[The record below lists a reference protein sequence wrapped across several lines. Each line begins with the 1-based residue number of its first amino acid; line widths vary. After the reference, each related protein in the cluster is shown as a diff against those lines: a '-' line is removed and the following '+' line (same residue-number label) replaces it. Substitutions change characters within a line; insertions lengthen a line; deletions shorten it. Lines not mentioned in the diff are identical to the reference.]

1 MSRFRSS
8 TQWLARA
15 LTGAAAALLF
25 GCAAADTLPASSAS
39 AESSFGP
46 RPHIAPKVLIISMFV
61 PEAQVW
67 WEPLKLTREI
77 RVPGLSADNPLVRCN
92 ADAVCQVTTGMGHTN
107 AAASITA
114 LVFSGKFDLSRTY
127 FLVAGIAGM
136 DPNVSTIGS
145 ATWARYLVDFGIA
158 HEIDA
163 REMSSGWPSGYFG
176 IGAKDPDSKPTFEYR
191 TEVFRLNE
199 KLLQKA
205 LSLSASAPLID
216 NDKARAYRAQY
227 LEPAARARPS
237 VLQCDTAAG
246 DTYWHGK
253 YLGETATRW
262 VSVVTDGQGRYCT
275 TQQEDNATY
284 EALKRGSQ
292 AGLLDLQRVAVLRT
306 ASNFDRPHRGQT
318 AYDSLAAESGGFPLA
333 TGNLLIAGRPLVDA
347 IVDNWPAWRAG
358 IPAD

>member
-1 MSRFRSS
+1 MPVFRP
-8 TQWLARA
+8 TTRWLASA

-25 GCAAADTLPASSAS
+25 GCAAADTLPASSDS
-39 AESSFGP
+39 AESFGP
-46 RPHIAPKVLIISMFV
+46 RPQIAPKVLIISMFV

-77 RVPGLSADNPLVRCN
+77 KVSGLSADNQLVRCN
-92 ADAVCQVTTGMGHTN
+92 ADSVCQVTTGMGHTN
-107 AAASITA
+107 AATSITA

-127 FLVAGIAGM
+127 FLVAGIAGI
-136 DPNVSTIGS
+136 DPHVSTIGS

-191 TEVFRLNE
+191 TEVFKLNE
-199 KLLQKA
+199 RLLQKA

-227 LEPAARARPS
+227 LEPAARTRPS

-262 VSVVTDGQGRYCT
+262 VSVVTDGQGKYCT

-306 ASNFDRPHRGQT
+306 ASNFDRPHPRQT
-318 AYDSLAAESGGFPLA
+318 AYDSLAADSGGFPLA
-333 TGNLLIAGRPLVDA
+333 TANLVIAGRPLVDA
-347 IVDNWPAWRAG
+347 IVGNWPVWRAG
-358 IPAD
+358 VPAN

>member
-1 MSRFRSS
+1 MPVFRRAARWGSRAAP
-8 TQWLARA
+8 LAF
-15 LTGAAAALLF
+15 AATLLL
-25 GCAAADTLPASSAS
+25 GCATDAT
-39 AESSFGP
+39 
-46 RPHIAPKVLIISMFV
+46 RPNPPQQQVAVKVLIISMFK

-67 WEPLKLTREI
+67 IEPLKLTREI
-77 RVPGLSADNPLVRCN
+77 KVPGLSADDPLVRCN
-92 ADAVCQVTTGMGHTN
+92 ADSVCQVTTGMGHTN

-127 FLVAGIAGM
+127 FLVAGIAGV

-145 ATWARYLVDFGIA
+145 ATWARFLVDFGIA

-163 REMSSGWPSGYFG
+163 REMPSNWRSGYFG
-176 IGAKDPDSKPTFEYR
+176 IGAKDPDSKPRFDYR
-191 TEVFRLNE
+191 TEVFRLDE

-205 LSLSASAPLID
+205 LKLSANAALAD
-216 NDKARAYRAQY
+216 NDKARAYRARYQQ
-227 LEPAARARPS
+227 PAARSRPS

-246 DTYWHGK
+246 DTYWHGRF
-253 YLGETATRW
+253 LGETATRW
-262 VSVVTDGQGRYCT
+262 VSLLTDGQGKYCT

-284 EALKRGSQ
+284 EALKRGAD

-306 ASNFDRPHRGQT
+306 ASNFDRPSQGQT
-318 AYDSLAAESGGFPLA
+318 AYASLKAESGGFPLA

-347 IVDNWPAWRAG
+347 IVGNWPAWRAG

>member
-1 MSRFRSS
+1 MAVSRRVTRLCSRAACIA
-8 TQWLARA
+8 LAA
-15 LTGAAAALLF
+15 TALF
-25 GCAAADTLPASSAS
+25 GCASDANRSAPPS
-39 AESSFGP
+39 T
-46 RPHIAPKVLIISMFV
+46 APGAQQQVAVKVLIISMFK

-67 WEPLKLTREI
+67 LEPLKLNREI
-77 RVPGLSADNPLVRCN
+77 KVPGLSADDPAVRCN
-92 ADAVCQVTTGMGHTN
+92 ADSVCQVTTGMGHTN

-114 LVFSGKFDLSRTY
+114 LVFSGKFDLSKTY
-127 FLVAGIAGM
+127 FLVAGIAGV
-136 DPNVSTIGS
+136 DPDVSTIGS

-163 REMSSGWPSGYFG
+163 REMPSTWRSGYFG
-176 IGAKDPDSKPTFEYR
+176 IGAKDPDSKPKFEYR
-191 TEVFRLNE
+191 TEVFRLDE

-205 LSLSASAPLID
+205 LKLSANAPLAD
-216 NDKARAYRAQY
+216 NDKARAYRARYPQ
-227 LEPAARARPS
+227 PTAKARPS

-262 VSVVTDGQGRYCT
+262 VSLVTDGQGKYCT

-284 EALKRGSQ
+284 EALKRGAS

-306 ASNFDRPHRGQT
+306 ASNFDRPYPGQT
-318 AYDSLAAESGGFPLA
+318 AYASLSAESGGFPISTA
-333 TGNLLIAGRPLVDA
+333 NLLIAGRPLVDA
-347 IVDNWPAWRAG
+347 IVSNWSAWRTG